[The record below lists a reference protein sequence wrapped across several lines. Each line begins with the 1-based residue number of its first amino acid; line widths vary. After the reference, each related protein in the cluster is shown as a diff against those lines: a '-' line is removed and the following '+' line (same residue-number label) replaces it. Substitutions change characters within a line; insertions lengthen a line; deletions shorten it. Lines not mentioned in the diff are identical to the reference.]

1 MDERWNQTLSAL
13 HGKYGEAAVSEL
25 LDGSSV
31 RIDAA
36 KGLIALSARDEAA
49 ATKINR
55 AFHSDLEQTA
65 RLIWGRDVRVR
76 VRSGGVD
83 APAEPTVVEP
93 APQLSLFDYEPVQE
107 ELSLFDLPPVAAP
120 VAEPVAVAQPAA
132 PLVVPAP
139 TGGALDEAAELRLR
153 AAGLSR
159 GLDFAHFVVG
169 SSNQFAWEA
178 ARAVTESPGTHYNPF
193 FLFGGV
199 GLGKTHLMQ
208 AIGSAITLRNPEARV
223 RYVHAETFLNELISS
238 ISGNAMEAF
247 RARYRRDVDVLLLDD
262 IHVLEGKE
270 RTTEEFF
277 HTFNSLAQAGKQIVL
292 TSDRSPQELSGLDQ
306 RVRSRLMMGLSAD
319 ITAPDFE
326 TRVAIL
332 QRRASEL
339 HYAMP
344 SEVLQYVADAIRSN
358 VRELHGALTRIGSYA
373 RIHRLPITVTMAREQ
388 LQRVTREQD
397 RRPTMEIIL
406 KLVCEEMG
414 VTAKEVKGRKRVA
427 TIATPRKVAVF
438 LCRRHTDESFPALG
452 RFFGDRDHTTI
463 LSAHQSVEEML
474 SLNHPIRTVI
484 ERIERRIAAL

>member
-1 MDERWNQTLSAL
+1 MEERWNQTLVAL
-13 HGKYGEAAVSEL
+13 HGKYGEAAMSEL

-31 RIDAA
+31 RFDAA
-36 KGLIALSARDEAA
+36 KGLIAISVRDEAA

-55 AFHSDLEQTA
+55 TFHGEIEQAA
-65 RLIWGRDVRVR
+65 RLVWGRDVRVR

-83 APAEPTVVEP
+83 APEEAAVAAP
-93 APQLSLFDYEPVQE
+93 APQLSLFDYEPEQE
-107 ELSLFDLPPVAAP
+107 EPSLFDLPAIAPPQPAPVVAVAAP
-120 VAEPVAVAQPAA
+120 AQIAAVDAA
-132 PLVVPAP
+132 AS
-139 TGGALDEAAELRLR
+139 EEAELRMR

-193 FLFGGV
+193 FVFGGV

-208 AIGSAITLRNPEARV
+208 AIGAAITVNKPEARV

-238 ISGNAMEAF
+238 IAGNAMEAF

-332 QRRASEL
+332 QRRASEM

-344 SEVLQYVADAIRSN
+344 AEVLQYVADAIRSN

-373 RIHRLPITVTMAREQ
+373 RIHRLPVTVTMAREQ

-397 RRPTMEIIL
+397 RRPTMEVIL

-463 LSAHQSVEEML
+463 LSAHQSVQEML

>member
-1 MDERWNQTLSAL
+1 MEERWNQTLVAL

-31 RIDAA
+31 RFDAA

-49 ATKINR
+49 ATKINQ
-55 AFHSDLEQTA
+55 AFHSDLEQSA
-65 RLIWGRDVRVR
+65 RLAWGRDVRVR

-83 APAEPTVVEP
+83 APAEAAIEEQ
-93 APQLSLFDYEPVQE
+93 APQLSLFDYTPELEEP
-107 ELSLFDLPPVAAP
+107 SLFDLPPIAMPLPAAVVAAPAAAP
-120 VAEPVAVAQPAA
+120 VALSDAPAN
-132 PLVVPAP
+132 
-139 TGGALDEAAELRLR
+139 EAAELRMR

-208 AIGSAITLRNPEARV
+208 AIGAAITVNNPEARV

-238 ISGNAMEAF
+238 IAGNAMEAF

-277 HTFNSLAQAGKQIVL
+277 HTFNTLAQAGKQIVL

-332 QRRASEL
+332 QRRANEM

-344 SEVLQYVADAIRSN
+344 AEVLQYVADAIRSN

-373 RIHRLPITVTMAREQ
+373 RIHRLPVTVTMAREQ

-414 VTAKEVKGRKRVA
+414 VTVKEVKGRKRVA
-427 TIATPRKVAVF
+427 SIATPRKVAVF

>member
-1 MDERWNQTLSAL
+1 MEERWNQTLVAL

-31 RIDAA
+31 RFDAA
-36 KGLIALSARDEAA
+36 KGLIAVSTRDEAA
-49 ATKINR
+49 ASKINR
-55 AFHSDLEQTA
+55 AFHGEIEQTA
-65 RLIWGRDVRVR
+65 RLVWGRDVRVR

-83 APAEPTVVEP
+83 APAKSAIEEP
-93 APQLSLFDYEPVQE
+93 APQLCLFDYAPELEEP
-107 ELSLFDLPPVAAP
+107 SLFDLPAIAPPLPAA
-120 VAEPVAVAQPAA
+120 AVASPA
-132 PLVVPAP
+132 VVPLAVSDAP
-139 TGGALDEAAELRLR
+139 ANVEAELRMR

-178 ARAVTESPGTHYNPF
+178 ARAVTEAPGAHYNPF

-208 AIGSAITLRNPEARV
+208 AIGADITVRNPEARV

-238 ISGNAMEAF
+238 IAGNAMEAF

-332 QRRASEL
+332 QRRASEM

-344 SEVLQYVADAIRSN
+344 AEVFQYVADAIRSN

-373 RIHRLPITVTMAREQ
+373 RIHRLPVTVTMAREQ

-397 RRPTMEIIL
+397 RRPTAEMIL

-414 VTAKEVKGRKRVA
+414 VTAREVKGRKRVA
-427 TIATPRKVAVF
+427 SIATPRKVAVF

>member
-1 MDERWNQTLSAL
+1 MEERWNQTLAAL
-13 HGKYGEAAVSEL
+13 TGRHGEAAVREL
-25 LDGSSV
+25 REETTV
-31 RIDAA
+31 RFDEA
-36 KGLIALSARDEAA
+36 KGLIALTARDEAVA
-49 ATKINR
+49 ARLNG
-55 AFHSDLEQTA
+55 AFQSELEQTA
-65 RLIWGRDVRVR
+65 RVVWGRDVRVR

-83 APAEPTVVEP
+83 APAPSEPS
-93 APQLSLFDYEPVQE
+93 PQLSLFDYAPE
-107 ELSLFDLPPVAAP
+107 PVAAP
-120 VAEPVAVAQPAA
+120 QQPVQAAAVATESTATPASA
-132 PLVVPAP
+132 D
-139 TGGALDEAAELRLR
+139 TDGEARLR
-153 AAGLSR
+153 AANLSR
-159 GLDFAHFVVG
+159 GLDFDHFVVG

-178 ARAVTESPGTHYNPF
+178 ARAVTEAPGTHYNPF

-277 HTFNSLAQAGKQIVL
+277 HTFNTLAQAGKQIVL

-332 QRRASEL
+332 QRRSSEL

-373 RIHRLPITVTMAREQ
+373 RIHRLPVTVTMAREQ

-397 RRPTMEIIL
+397 RRPTMETIL

-414 VTAKEVKGRKRVA
+414 VTPKEVKGRKRVA
-427 TIATPRKVAVF
+427 SIATPRKVAVF
-438 LCRRHTDESFPALG
+438 LCRRHTDESFPTLG

-474 SLNHPIRTVI
+474 SQGHAIRSVI